1 MDREVYY
8 ENSNVLDIKDY
19 SYMMKTIQASPI
31 NRCSGKDRIR
41 KIYFNND
48 INYLEGG
55 WDMSASD
62 KDIYSIVMVNF
73 DREHL
78 MVERKSR
85 RSDMI

>member
-31 NRCSGKDRIR
+31 NRCSGKDQIR

-48 INYLEGG
+48 INILANRIKIKTLPIPSNEC
-55 WDMSASD
+55 D
-62 KDIYSIVMVNF
+62 K
-73 DREHL
+73 
-78 MVERKSR
+78 
-85 RSDMI
+85 